1 MGYKRILVPVDG
13 SPTSA
18 KGLKE
23 AIKLAQGDKGGG
35 RAKLRLLYV
44 VEEYAAF
51 AAPEV
56 GANVGPLL
64 DAIKAAGRKT
74 LARIERSARAAG
86 AHPETVLVEN
96 FGGRVADAIVEQA
109 KRWRADLIVMGTHG
123 RRGVKRVLLGSDADL
138 VVRYSPV
145 PVLLVPATGRGA
157 GRRAP

>member
-1 MGYKRILVPVDG
+1 MSYKRILVPVDG

-23 AIKLAQGDKGGG
+23 AIKLARES
-35 RAKLRLLYV
+35 RAKLLLVYV

-51 AAPEV
+51 AAPEL

-64 DAIKAAGRKT
+64 DALSAAGRKA

-86 AHPETVLVEN
+86 ARPETLLVED
-96 FGGRVADAIVEQA
+96 FGGRVADAIVQQA
-109 KRWRADLIVMGTHG
+109 KRWRADLVVMGTHG

-145 PVLLVPATGRGA
+145 PVLLIPGTGR
-157 GRRAP
+157 RR

>member
-1 MGYKRILVPVDG
+1 MAYKRILVPVDG

-18 KGLKE
+18 RGMKE
-23 AIKLAQGDKGGG
+23 AIKLAREG
-35 RAKLRLLYV
+35 RTKLRLLYV

-51 AAPEV
+51 AAPEL

-64 DAIKAAGRKT
+64 DALAAAGRKA
-74 LARIERSARAAG
+74 LAKIERSARAAG
-86 AHPETVLVEN
+86 VRPETMLVEDY
-96 FGGRVADAIVEQA
+96 GGRVADAIVQQA

-145 PVLLVPATGRGA
+145 PVLLIPAA
-157 GRRAP
+157 GRRR

>member
-1 MGYKRILVPVDG
+1 MAYKRILVPVDG

-23 AIKLAQGDKGGG
+23 AIKLARES

-51 AAPEV
+51 AAPEL

-64 DAIKAAGRKT
+64 DALAAAGRKS
-74 LARIERSARAAG
+74 LARIERGARAAG
-86 AHPETVLVEN
+86 AHPETVLVEDY
-96 FGGRVADAIVEQA
+96 GGRVADAIVQQA

-145 PVLLVPATGRGA
+145 PVLLIPATGR
-157 GRRAP
+157 R

>member
-23 AIKLAQGDKGGG
+23 AIKLAKGDKGGG

-74 LARIERSARAAG
+74 LARIERGARAAG
-86 AHPETVLVEN
+86 AHPEIALVEN

-123 RRGVKRVLLGSDADL
+123 RRGIQRALVGSDAEL

-145 PVLLVPATGRGA
+145 PVLLVPAR
-157 GRRAP
+157 GRRGG